1 MERENNLIILQPLQN
16 ITEIVQT
23 LENALQLGY
32 PVLIENTG
40 ESIKPPI
47 IEPVVYKEFKKFGS
61 GKQVLLS
68 DKLVDV
74 SADFRLYMTCKL

>member
-1 MERENNLIILQPLQN
+1 
-16 ITEIVQT
+16 
-23 LENALQLGY
+23 
-32 PVLIENTG
+32 VLIENTG